1 MADIHAEDIGKNI
14 KQLRIEKGI
23 ARADLGAIVGV
34 TGQAIYQYE
43 SGKRSLK
50 FDMIEKIANALE
62 VPVDTLLGN
71 HNFVSGKSNKVKPL
85 PLKWSTVLNLK
96 ELLMPNGKKD
106 DEMEAILQDH
116 DTQMFLYGLFIRLK
130 KLGETDRYILLQL
143 LNGIV
148 DNKLSIDELEN
159 ISIVTSRLY
168 TLNEDGIIHVN
179 RLIEDVSELS
189 KYRKTDT
196 EQEE

>member
-1 MADIHAEDIGKNI
+1 MAEIHAADIGRNI

-23 ARADLGAIVGV
+23 ARNDLGASVGV

-50 FDMIEKIANALE
+50 FDMIEKIAAVLD
-62 VPVDTLLGN
+62 VPVDTLLGD
-71 HNFVSGKSNKVKPL
+71 HNFVSGKSNKVKPM

-96 ELLMPNGKKD
+96 ELLMPSGKKD
-106 DEMEAILQDH
+106 EEIESMLQDH
-116 DTQMFLYGLFIRLK
+116 DMQMFLYGLFVRIK
-130 KLGETDRYILLQL
+130 NLGETDRYILLQL
-143 LNGIV
+143 LTGII

-168 TLNEDGIIHVN
+168 SLNEDGLIHVN
-179 RLIEDVSELS
+179 RLVEDVSELE
-189 KYRKTDT
+189 KYRKT
-196 EQEE
+196 EGE